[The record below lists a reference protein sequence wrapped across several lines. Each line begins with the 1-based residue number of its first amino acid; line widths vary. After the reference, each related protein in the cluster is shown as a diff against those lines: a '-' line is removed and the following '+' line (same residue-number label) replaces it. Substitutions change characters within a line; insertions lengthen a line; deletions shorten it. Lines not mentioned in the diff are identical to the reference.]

1 MSELN
6 PHPPNPDPINPTPD
20 FINPNSDL
28 INPNSIPP
36 PSVSNNVVCSKRSTR
51 NSGNDNKRALKNIG
65 VGSKVS
71 LGVKKN
77 SKKGSGRNKSMAKEM
92 EDIEYEGADTED
104 MEVKDDEGV
113 ISDGDNE
120 VTVNDGT
127 QGLTGSGGDPI
138 LGAFPQGKSHT
149 ESVSLNVNASDGYS
163 SMSNGNEQ
171 VIGSSGVDK
180 NSGSVGKPSVV
191 NELKNNGVNSSWP
204 SLNKTKNMSTKN
216 SIGISEN
223 VEKVDTKSYVGL
235 EKKDSDT
242 VMAEQLTHKTLS
254 FASAFKGLI
263 GYGNN
268 KLAKVPVR
276 VNAQDRITTS
286 MCERA
291 YGRASFARVLVEVDV
306 ASDLVENIKVCYEKL
321 GRSMNLKVEYAWKP
335 PLCTHCRV
343 FGHEFKTCGSRA
355 ITVDEVN
362 DKCKNIDI
370 NADKIGDKVKTG
382 EEWQKA
388 RRFNRNGA
396 STSRTNGQ
404 QSNGFFVNRGG
415 FSGRGRGVMQ
425 CRGSMAQRGSNESN
439 NVKYVPVENISKKV
453 DDGLVMDGKTKDNTQ
468 NKGKGVLGPKEN
480 NNGKTKAKNIV
491 NMKNSF
497 DVLAKDGIDCVDVG
511 SDEWVQMR
519 KKIDLAC
526 DLGMQIADSE
536 KRRWSNDL
544 RKYYEDKCNAKAKNK
559 LMDGLKWR
567 ISKLSK
573 DISYGH
579 NYSAVNAKK
588 NADEL
593 CKEIMKESGCGKG
606 LSLWLNLMMWA
617 MNGLVLYLLWP
628 IKQLLTLYGVS
639 FKDVLLFQDGFQSHI
654 DCDPGYQ
661 LVKCRLKTVMI
672 EGSSSGWSLVLNV
685 IGWGRFWS
693 VLYSF
698 YPSLWFYPMGF
709 T

>member
-1 MSELN
+1 
-6 PHPPNPDPINPTPD
+6 
-20 FINPNSDL
+20 
-28 INPNSIPP
+28 
-36 PSVSNNVVCSKRSTR
+36 
-51 NSGNDNKRALKNIG
+51 
-65 VGSKVS
+65 
-71 LGVKKN
+71 
-77 SKKGSGRNKSMAKEM
+77 
-92 EDIEYEGADTED
+92 
-104 MEVKDDEGV
+104 
-113 ISDGDNE
+113 
-120 VTVNDGT
+120 
-127 QGLTGSGGDPI
+127 
-138 LGAFPQGKSHT
+138 
-149 ESVSLNVNASDGYS
+149 
-163 SMSNGNEQ
+163 
-171 VIGSSGVDK
+171 
-180 NSGSVGKPSVV
+180 
-191 NELKNNGVNSSWP
+191 
-204 SLNKTKNMSTKN
+204 
-216 SIGISEN
+216 
-223 VEKVDTKSYVGL
+223 
-235 EKKDSDT
+235 
-242 VMAEQLTHKTLS
+242 
-254 FASAFKGLI
+254 
-263 GYGNN
+263 
-268 KLAKVPVR
+268 
-276 VNAQDRITTS
+276 

-291 YGRASFARVLVEVDV
+291 YGRASFARVLVEVDA

-404 QSNGFFVNRGG
+404 ESNGFFVNWGG

-425 CRGSMAQRGSNESN
+425 
-439 NVKYVPVENISKKV
+439 VENISKKV
-453 DDGLVMDGKTKDNTQ
+453 DDGLVMDGKTKDITQ

-480 NNGKTKAKNIV
+480 NNGMTKAKNVV

-593 CKEIMKESGCGKG
+593 CKEIMKES
-606 LSLWLNLMMWA
+606 
-617 MNGLVLYLLWP
+617 
-628 IKQLLTLYGVS
+628 
-639 FKDVLLFQDGFQSHI
+639 DVLLFQDGFQSHI

-685 IGWGRFWS
+685 IVLASCLLS
-693 VLYSF
+693 VTNT
-698 YPSLWFYPMGF
+698 W
-709 T
+709 